1 MSVHNQSTHICI
13 NKIYE
18 HKETIMFEIKKIS
31 KSFGRKKVLSSVSF
45 NVEPGSCVGLLGING
60 SGKSTLLNILAGCIK
75 ADSGSFGFTRS
86 GKRISYLPQDNPLI
100 PELSAIDNIKLWH
113 SGGNKVLTSEYAV
126 SILEKLGVNAFLHKK
141 VKDMS
146 GGMRKRLSL
155 AITMMEAPDLLLLDE
170 PLAALDMLCKN
181 GILSYLTE
189 YRNSG
194 GSIIIA
200 THEAAALNICTTVN
214 ILRNGTMTVVQG
226 SGSRLLEEDYMRL
239 LLGKDI

>member
-1 MSVHNQSTHICI
+1 
-13 NKIYE
+13 
-18 HKETIMFEIKKIS
+18 
-31 KSFGRKKVLSSVSF
+31 
-45 NVEPGSCVGLLGING
+45 
-60 SGKSTLLNILAGCIK
+60 
-75 ADSGSFGFTRS
+75 
-86 GKRISYLPQDNPLI
+86 
-100 PELSAIDNIKLWH
+100 
-113 SGGNKVLTSEYAV
+113 
-126 SILEKLGVNAFLHKK
+126 
-141 VKDMS
+141 MS

-214 ILRNGTMTVVQG
+214 ILRNGTMNVVQG
-226 SGSRLLEEDYMRL
+226 SGGRLLEEDYMRL